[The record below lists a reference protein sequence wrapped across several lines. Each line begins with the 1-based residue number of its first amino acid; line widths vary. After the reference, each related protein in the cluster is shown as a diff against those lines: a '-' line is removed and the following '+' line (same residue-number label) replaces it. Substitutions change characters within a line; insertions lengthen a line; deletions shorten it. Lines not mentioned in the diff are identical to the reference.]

1 MEPDQHEVL
10 PIPEMPGELGGG
22 VSIKIHTKHGWRLIY
37 SKKSD
42 GTSSPI
48 TGLFKF
54 ASRMNVL
61 WVASTNNDPFADM
74 YMDEVRHHIDNA
86 LYEFDERQKMLD
98 LIFKREHQKGLA
110 FDLASSNEPIIIPLN
125 FSNPYGYLGSRLV
138 SKCDEFIRTTFTCR
152 HVGIISYEKH
162 EKNIRWA
169 MKTVLSTFDR
179 QRDYKLTGVTRDDF
193 VLQNDKWLSASKSMK
208 MPTADMIQ
216 GQQAKISPM
225 RITTEKKV
233 QSEQK

>member
-1 MEPDQHEVL
+1 MESDNYEIA
-10 PIPEMPGELGGG
+10 PIPEMPGDLGGG
-22 VSIKIHTKHGWRLIY
+22 VTIKIHTKHGWRLIY

-42 GTSSPI
+42 GKPSPI

-74 YMDEVRHHIDNA
+74 YMDEVRQHIDNA

-98 LIFKREHQKGLA
+98 LIFKREHQKGLT
-110 FDLASSNEPIIIPLN
+110 FDLASSNEPITIPLN
-125 FSNPYGYLGSRLV
+125 FSNPYGYLGSRLI

-152 HVGIISYEKH
+152 HVGIISYD
-162 EKNIRWA
+162 KNESNVHWA
-169 MKTVLSTFDR
+169 MKTVLSTFDV
-179 QRDYKLTGVTRDDF
+179 QRNYKLTGVTREDC
-193 VLQNDKWLSASKSMK
+193 LLKNDKWLLASTSMEIPSMDIIK
-208 MPTADMIQ
+208 
-216 GQQAKISPM
+216 GQQAKISPV
-225 RITTEKKV
+225 RIKTDKNV